1 MATVS
6 KFPRLRVAPHS
17 LFLLPTISRTV
28 WSSRLLLMRDLS
40 RGAAGCGTASED
52 LAAPVALR
60 GAMAS
65 GRGRVAA
72 GGWKAQGIWMRK
84 FFGKGAGS
92 GDVL

>member
-1 MATVS
+1 M
-6 KFPRLRVAPHS
+6 RVAPHS
-17 LFLLPTISRTV
+17 LFLLLTISRTV
-28 WSSRLLLMRDLS
+28 WSSWLLLMRDSS
-40 RGAAGCGTASED
+40 RGATGCGTASED
-52 LAAPVALR
+52 LTALVALR

-84 FFGKGAGS
+84 FFEKGGGG